1 MAAYQGQRM
10 KHHRKLVFALGAGAL
25 AAPLGSFAQ
34 QKDKVWRVGILSARR
49 SPASL
54 DSDYYGAF
62 PRRMSELGYV
72 DGRNLIIEWRFADGE
87 YERLPG
93 MAAELVKLKVDVILS
108 RAPPG
113 AVAAQKATTTIPIV
127 FVVSTDPV
135 AAGLVKS
142 LAQPGGNI
150 TGLSNLAGDLSPKH
164 LEMLLTL
171 VPKLSRVAVLLNPA
185 NSAHAAVLNNV
196 QEAAQ
201 KAGIKVLPVTA
212 QTPKEIETAFS
223 TMVRE
228 NAGAVIVA
236 LDPFFIQQVPQI
248 AVQAT
253 KHRLPSI
260 FANREYAETGG
271 LMSYGQNQVDIY
283 RRAAGY
289 VDRIFKGGKP
299 GGAPVEQPTK
309 IELLI
314 NSNAAKALDLMI
326 PQSLLL
332 RADEVIQ

>member
-1 MAAYQGQRM
+1 MNNR
-10 KHHRKLVFALGAGAL
+10 RKLVIALAAGAL

-34 QKDKVWRVGILSARR
+34 QQGKVWRVGILSARR

-72 DGRNLIIEWRFADGE
+72 EGRNLIIEWRFADGE

-93 MAAELVKLKVDVILS
+93 MAAELVKLKADVIL
-108 RAPPG
+108 ALGPPG
-113 AVAAQKATTTIPIV
+113 AVAAQKATSTIPVV

-150 TGLSNLAGDLSPKH
+150 TGLANLAGDLSPKH
-164 LEMLLTL
+164 LEMLLTM
-171 VPKLSRVAVLLNPA
+171 VPKLSRVAILLNPA
-185 NSAHAAVLNNV
+185 NSAHAAVLKNL

-201 KAGIKVLPVTA
+201 KAGIKALPVTA
-212 QTPKEIETAFS
+212 QTPQEIETAFS

-236 LDPFFIQQVPQI
+236 LDPLFIQQVTQI
-248 AVQAT
+248 ATQAT
-253 KHRLPSI
+253 KHRRPSI
-260 FANREYAETGG
+260 FANREYAEAGG

-299 GGAPVEQPTK
+299 GDMPVEQPTK
-309 IELLI
+309 LELLI
-314 NSNAAKALDLMI
+314 NSKAAKTLGLTI
-326 PQSLLL
+326 PPSLLIS
-332 RADEVIQ
+332 ADKVIE

>member
-1 MAAYQGQRM
+1 MNNR
-10 KHHRKLVFALGAGAL
+10 RKLVIALGAGAL
-25 AAPLGSFAQ
+25 AASLGSLAQ
-34 QKDKVWRVGILSARR
+34 QQAKIWRVGILSARR
-49 SPASL
+49 RPVSL

-72 DGRNLIIEWRFADGE
+72 EGRNLITEWRFADGE

-93 MAAELVKLKVDVILS
+93 MAAELVKLKADAIL
-108 RAPPG
+108 ALGPPG

-142 LAQPGGNI
+142 LSRPGGNI

-164 LEMLLTL
+164 LDMLRTL
-171 VPKLSRVAVLLNPA
+171 VPKLSRVAILLNPA
-185 NSAHAAVLNNV
+185 NSAHAAVLENF
-196 QEAAQ
+196 QGAAQ
-201 KAGIKVLPVTA
+201 KAGIQVLPVTA
-212 QTPKEIETAFS
+212 QTPQEIETAFS

-236 LDPFFIQQVPQI
+236 LDPLFIQQVTQI
-248 AVQAT
+248 AAQAT
-253 KHRLPSI
+253 RHRLPSI
-260 FANREYAETGG
+260 FANREYAEAGG

-289 VDRIFKGGKP
+289 IDRIFKGGKP
-299 GGAPVEQPTK
+299 GDLPVEQPTK
-309 IELLI
+309 LELLI
-314 NSNAAKALDLMI
+314 NSKAAQTLGLTI
-326 PQSLLL
+326 PPSLSL